1 MNTLTL
7 GIDFD
12 RKRYD
17 DNLICHNDYYLELTK
32 QGINLA
38 TKLKNIPYNELNEMA
53 DILAHNHLCY
63 KWQFKNLILSEDHIK
78 IKFAC
83 QLSTKDFIMTAD
95 IVDSDTK
102 TLIGSGVVL
111 RTKPD
116 EIFFSIISKKIFS
129 YDRKVVIPSKWGT
142 PLIYL
147 RLCDLKKGTILPH
160 DCESP
165 FPDDKQA
172 TLNFKHLQQE
182 LHYHNN
188 DFI

>member
-1 MNTLTL
+1 MNTLTI

-17 DNLICHNDYYLELTK
+17 DNPTCRNDYYLELAK

-38 TKLKNIPYNELNEMA
+38 TKLKNIPYNELMKQI

-63 KWQFKNLILSEDHIK
+63 KWQFKNLILSEDNIK

-83 QLSTKDFIMTAD
+83 QLSTEDFIMTTD
-95 IVDSDTK
+95 IVGNDTG

-116 EIFFSIISKKIFS
+116 EIFFSIISKKIFF
-129 YDRKVVIPSKWGT
+129 YDGKVVIPSKMGS

-147 RLCDLKKGTILPH
+147 RLCDLKKGNILPH

-182 LHYHNN
+182 LHYNNN